1 MISKLSF
8 TPSAEDDE
16 MVVSCEAINEV
27 MDEGIKAEA
36 VIDIICKLDNKKRKI
51 YSICFPDAPRV
62 TIEDE
67 NKTVIAGDKVT
78 ITCLIDANPMNLTQ
92 VHWYHNDD
100 VIDVEDERFESEMI
114 DVVSLTI
121 IPVTPA
127 DVGDYHCAVENIAG
141 QGSSLNYLALSVL
154 CEYSQNLKIS
164 FTIFYFR
171 SSLHHGEDRT

>member
-1 MISKLSF
+1 
-8 TPSAEDDE
+8 

-27 MDEGIKAEA
+27 MEEGIKDET
-36 VIDIICKLDNKKRKI
+36 VIDIMCKQGFKKKKNN
-51 YSICFPDAPRV
+51 SICSSDAPRV

-67 NKTVIAGDKVT
+67 NKTVIAGDEVT

-121 IPVTPA
+121 SPVTPA

-164 FTIFYFR
+164 FTIIYFR